1 MLDRENFKKRA
12 KIVFSIILIW
22 TAICTVAFFYYSI
35 IAREKYIKLGN
46 KLARRELSYYPE
58 RGRILDKDGI
68 VLAWSQKHYD
78 LHFNN
83 LVDSPA
89 RTEQIYK
96 RVAKIIP
103 EAKPPK
109 AGSVHSLMLRA
120 IKPEQLLALEQLIYL
135 YQELQ
140 VSPRIER
147 KVVDYPEVRAKIGK
161 VKYVSGRLIGIS
173 GYEKKFNRLLSG
185 TPGKFKVMLDRNK
198 NWIKNSGK
206 SIKMA
211 IPAKDLVLPYS
222 LEEIR
227 KQNNFL
233 DLESP
238 LKKNKNNS
246 RKGVEK

>member
-1 MLDRENFKKRA
+1 MLDKENFKKRA
-12 KIVFSIILIW
+12 KIVFSALLIW
-22 TAICTVAFFYYSI
+22 TAICTVAFFYYGV
-35 IAREKYIKLGN
+35 IAREKYMKLGN

-58 RGRILDKDGI
+58 RGRILDENGI
-68 VLAWSQKHYD
+68 VLAWSQKYYD

-83 LVDSPA
+83 LIDSPT

-96 RVAKIIP
+96 RVAEIVP
-103 EAKPPK
+103 EARQPKP
-109 AGSVHSLMLRA
+109 GNMHSLMLRA

-147 KVVDYPEVRAKIGK
+147 KVVDYPEVQAKIGK

-211 IPAKDLVLPYS
+211 TPSKDLVLPYS

-227 KQNNFL
+227 KQNKFL
-233 DLESP
+233 DLKSP
-238 LKKNKNNS
+238 LEENNDSS
-246 RKGVEK
+246 RKGAEK